1 LLFVGSSE
9 WSEESSRYVDT
20 AELFLYE
27 GPSCGERRT
36 FSQMGYWDS
45 MEVVKKDGEEA
56 KGLKLF
62 EGCELETFDL
72 V

>member
-1 LLFVGSSE
+1 
-9 WSEESSRYVDT
+9 VDT
-20 AELFLYE
+20 AGLILYE
-27 GPSCGERRT
+27 EPSNGDRRV
-36 FSQMGYWDS
+36 FSRMDYWGS